1 MAKSADG
8 ARAQGP
14 PFPAGS
20 VARGASRPRPAE
32 FDLISRVWKSLSS
45 MRLALVL
52 ILALAAVV
60 LAGTLLDQAPPSVIA
75 DQAAYDQWLERARGR
90 YGGWTVVFDR
100 LQLFNVFH
108 TLWFRALI
116 ALLALNIVVCSLNR
130 WHGIWTTV
138 FHTRVRMGEPFFQHA
153 RFRATVATTMPLD
166 DAADRVRRALSG
178 SRYHLK
184 TDAAEGSVA
193 LFADKNRLSR
203 FGTFF
208 THLSIVLLLAG
219 TVVGGVWG
227 FKDPEF
233 VVSEGSTRPLG
244 LGTNISVRLDHFA
257 DEYYLD
263 GPPKDFRSDVVL
275 FENGKQVKQG
285 TVQVNSPLRYKGIA
299 FHQAFYGQTA
309 VMKVQDKTGKV
320 VFNDGV
326 PLAWQTREGQ
336 RPVGSFNL
344 PEQNLSVYVVGPRSG
359 ETDPMIPAGE
369 MRVEVYRQESRA
381 AAPQNLTQGK
391 PGDLAGLT
399 FTFERES
406 RFAGLKVVKD
416 PGTSIIWVASALMV
430 LGMVMLFYLPRRRL
444 WALCKAQPDGTT
456 TVLLGMPA
464 QRDTTLAGDFDSVR
478 SKVARAL
485 GADDTSNPLPEGDDD
500 A

>member
-1 MAKSADG
+1 MARTGGD
-8 ARAQGP
+8 ARAQGTQ
-14 PFPAGS
+14 FPAAR
-20 VARGASRPRPAE
+20 VARRASHGRPAE
-32 FDLISRVWKSLSS
+32 YDLVGRAWKFLSS

-52 ILALAAVV
+52 ILALAGVV
-60 LAGTLLDQAPPSVIA
+60 LAGTLLDQAPPSVVA
-75 DQAAYDQWLERARGR
+75 DQVAYDQWLERARGR
-90 YGGWTVVFDR
+90 YGAWTPVFDR

-108 TLWFRALI
+108 ALWFRALI
-116 ALLALNIVVCSLNR
+116 ALLALNIVVCSMNR

-138 FHTRVRMGEPFFQHA
+138 FHTRTRMGEPFFQHA
-153 RFRATVATTMPLD
+153 RFKATVTTVMPLE
-166 DAADRVRRALSG
+166 DAANRARHTLSR
-178 SRYHLK
+178 SRYHIK
-184 TDAAEGSVA
+184 SDVGDGSIA

-208 THLSIVLLLAG
+208 THLSIVLLLTG
-219 TVVGGVWG
+219 TIVGGIWG

-263 GPPKDFRSDVVL
+263 GPPKDFRSDVAL
-275 FENGKQVKQG
+275 FENGQQVKQG
-285 TVQVNSPLRYKGIA
+285 TIQVNSPLRYKGIA

-309 VMKVQDKTGKV
+309 VMEVKDKTGKV
-320 VFNDGV
+320 LFHDGV
-326 PLAWQTREGQ
+326 PLAWQTRDGQ

-344 PEQNLSVYVVGPRSG
+344 PQQNLSVYVVGPRSG

-369 MRVEVYRQESRA
+369 MRVEVYRQDSRA
-381 AAPQNLTQGK
+381 AAPQNLSQGT
-391 PGDLAGLT
+391 PGDLAGLS

-406 RFAGLKVVKD
+406 RFTGLKVVKD
-416 PGTSIIWVASALMV
+416 PGTNIIWVASGLMV

-444 WALCKAQPDGTT
+444 WALFRAQADGTT
-456 TVLLGMPA
+456 TLLLGMPA
-464 QRDTTLAGDFDSVR
+464 QRDSALAGDFERVR
-478 SKVARAL
+478 SKLARAL
-485 GADDTSNPLPEGDDD
+485 DADETSAQIPEGDDD